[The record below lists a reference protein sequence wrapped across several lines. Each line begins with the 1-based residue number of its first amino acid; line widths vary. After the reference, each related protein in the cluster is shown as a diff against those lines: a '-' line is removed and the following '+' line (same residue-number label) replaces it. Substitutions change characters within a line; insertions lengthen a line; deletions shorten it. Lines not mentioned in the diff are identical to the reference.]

1 MEIENL
7 KLKELIETEIS
18 NMMLKSYPI
27 GSIYLSTANIN
38 PSTFLGGTW
47 ARDTIGCVTVGAIKP
62 DEYRNVDNTWLEI
75 NCGVRK
81 GEVNHTLTIDEMAS
95 HKHSLSSWRN
105 PTQTTPQPVS
115 GFGFTNN
122 DRAFANVATDGDG
135 TSYTADNF
143 RGISTS
149 GKDQAHNNVQ
159 PSVGVMRWHRIS

>member
-1 MEIENL
+1 MNINSLKTNKEIDSMID
-7 KLKELIETEIS
+7 KI
-18 NMMLKSYPI
+18 YPI
-27 GSIYLSTANIN
+27 GSYYETSDTEFN
-38 PSTFLGGTW
+38 PNNVWGGTW
-47 ARDTIGCVTVGAIKP
+47 ARDTIGYVTVGAIKP
-62 DEYRNVDNTWLEI
+62 DEYRSTDNSWLEI
-75 NCGVRK
+75 NTSDKK

-95 HKHSLSSWRN
+95 HKHSLSSWKN

-115 GFGFTNN
+115 GFGFTSN

-143 RGISTS
+143 KGISTS